1 MNGNT
6 AFLNHQLIF
15 PRVQLAK
22 QQTDNQLK
30 SSTPKKWS

>member
-6 AFLNHQLIF
+6 AFLNHQLTF

-22 QQTDNQLK
+22 LQTDNNL
-30 SSTPKKWS
+30 SHLTPKKWS